1 MCDSFSS
8 RSFRI
13 TMQIPEKG
21 CSTEKIQGDNLAK
34 GTSYFQLLCVI
45 DTRFHQN
52 VLLNMQMFLK
62 GECPFND
69 LKVLE

>member
-1 MCDSFSS
+1 MTLFL
-8 RSFRI
+8 
-13 TMQIPEKG
+13 PEVSALQCK
-21 CSTEKIQGDNLAK
+21 SQKKDAVPPEKIQGDNLAK

-45 DTRFHQN
+45 DTRFHQK